1 VPSARRI
8 EADDIVPVEH
18 AQWQENREGPQ
29 QVETVAA
36 GAAWLRL
43 QGAAAG
49 AGARSEP
56 ANEAY
61 DVARAHMIPRVA
73 VALALVMSSQVL
85 GVPAQRGGAT
95 GAAALRYPNGLALAA
110 DGTLYI
116 SDIGTHRVFKLS
128 GRALTTVAGTGIPGF
143 SGDGGPAVAAALN
156 APHAL
161 AADEAGRLL
170 IADTFNHRIRRID
183 RTGIIT
189 TIAGTGAAAYAG
201 DDGPASA
208 AALNGPQDLAIDRSG
223 QILIA
228 DTYNAV
234 IRRIDAQGRITTFA
248 GSEPGL
254 GGDGGP
260 AAKALINIPGA
271 LAIDAAGVVY
281 ISDAG
286 NSRIRRVDLTG
297 TIETIAGNGGGSGL
311 GGAGFAGDGGPAKDS
326 KAFSAMGL
334 GLGGAGD
341 LYVSDSGNNRVRVVR
356 QGRMATLVG
365 AGRTGFS
372 GDGGRASAALL
383 NTPQKLAVAPDG
395 RLFIADRGN
404 GRVRLID
411 KGGVIST
418 VAGGGAPPGILTIG
432 NVR

>member
-1 VPSARRI
+1 M
-8 EADDIVPVEH
+8 
-18 AQWQENREGPQ
+18 
-29 QVETVAA
+29 T
-36 GAAWLRL
+36 
-43 QGAAAG
+43 
-49 AGARSEP
+49 
-56 ANEAY
+56 
-61 DVARAHMIPRVA
+61 PRVA
-73 VALALVMSSQVL
+73 VAVALMVSWHV
-85 GVPAQRGGAT
+85 VDAPAQRGGAT
-95 GAAALRYPNGLALAA
+95 VSAALRYPNGLALTA

-128 GRALTTVAGTGIPGF
+128 RRALTIVAGTGAPGF

-161 AADEAGRLL
+161 ALDEAGRLL
-170 IADTFNHRIRRID
+170 IADTFNHRVRRID
-183 RTGIIT
+183 PNGIIT
-189 TIAGTGAAAYAG
+189 TIAGTGIAAYAG

-208 AALNGPQDLAIDRSG
+208 AALNGPQDLAIDSSG

-260 AAKALINIPGA
+260 ATRALINIPSA

-286 NSRIRRVDLTG
+286 NSRIRRVDLNNA
-297 TIETIAGNGGGSGL
+297 IETIAGNGGGSGL

-334 GLGGAGD
+334 RINAAGD
-341 LYVSDSGNNRVRVVR
+341 LYISDSGNNRVRVVR
-356 QGRMATLVG
+356 GGMMSTLAG
-365 AGRTGFS
+365 AGRIGFS
-372 GDGGRASAALL
+372 GDGSSASAALL
-383 NTPQKLAVAPDG
+383 NTPQKIAVAPDG

-404 GRVRLID
+404 GRVRMID
-411 KGGVIST
+411 NKGVIST
-418 VAGGGAPPGILTIG
+418 VAGGGTPPGILTVG
-432 NVR
+432 NVH